1 MKALLFIKIFLLL
14 PLILFADYILM
25 AIIGCTTCI
34 LGFGEDFF
42 CGTYCIAGKIII
54 ASSVLFFGYLIYPEI
69 KGLIKSIINGKVP
82 KKQASL

>member
-34 LGFGEDFF
+34 LGFGEDFSAVL
-42 CGTYCIAGKIII
+42 TASQGK
-54 ASSVLFFGYLIYPEI
+54 
-69 KGLIKSIINGKVP
+69 
-82 KKQASL
+82 SL